1 MAGQYYNKLFIM
13 YYGKTSIVL
22 YFACL
27 FRCVGNHIPRGSLF
41 CHADN
46 ILRSST
52 WQTRSLGV
60 LT

>member
-1 MAGQYYNKLFIM
+1 M